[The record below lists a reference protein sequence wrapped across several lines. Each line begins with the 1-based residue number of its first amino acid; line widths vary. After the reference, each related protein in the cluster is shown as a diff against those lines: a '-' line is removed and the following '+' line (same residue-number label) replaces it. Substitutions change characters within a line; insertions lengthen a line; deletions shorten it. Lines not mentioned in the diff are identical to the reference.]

1 MPVSVEELKSTAP
14 SIAQA
19 TAGQAT
25 AGQTSAPSPIQ
36 SQDATASYTGTR
48 DAAAASGAASGYG
61 AETISERPGML
72 AGAQLNKI
80 TSQDSANMRR
90 AASQGLLTAGKRG
103 LENSSIA
110 AGAAQGAMVDRATPL
125 ALQDAQTNFQL
136 DRANQDATNRAS
148 EFGAAETNRMTALNT
163 QLETDVNVSNA
174 RAENEINMLNS
185 QLETAVSQGNAEAA
199 NRINLRL
206 AELETEV
213 NLNNAQAQTNVNLAN
228 ADAQTRTSLE
238 NANAE
243 NQMNAQVLQANAA
256 LNEQFMRGEQ
266 AIDLATIQ
274 GRYQQLISSNETA
287 SRLYDS
293 YFNSIGQA
301 MANKDITPDRI
312 AQYVNVQQ
320 SMLEAGL
327 RMMDT
332 MNTLDLGAFQLPGAT
347 GRAGTGRNNAGSS
360 ITPTPASGDA
370 VTASGTPASG
380 TPQTGMAP
388 SPQVT
393 GMPQPGTPE
402 YTAWIQDIMR
412 GGITF

>member
-1 MPVSVEELKSTAP
+1 MPTSVEQLKTEMPAIATATP
-14 SIAQA
+14 GRTRAAQA
-19 TAGQAT
+19 
-25 AGQTSAPSPIQ
+25 SAPAPVT

-61 AETISERPGML
+61 AETIADDSRMMSGD
-72 AGAQLNKI
+72 QLNKI
-80 TSQDSANMRR
+80 TSQDSPNMRR
-90 AASQGLLTAGKRG
+90 AASQGLLAAGKRG

-125 ALQDAQTNFQL
+125 ALQDAQTVFQQA
-136 DRANQDATNRAS
+136 RANQDATNRAS

-199 NRINLRL
+199 NRIRTRM

-213 NLNNAQAQTNVNLAN
+213 SLNNAQSQTNVNLAN
-228 ADAQTRTSLE
+228 ADAETRTALE

-243 NQMNAQVLQANAA
+243 NQMRAQVLQANAS

-301 MANKDITPDRI
+301 MANKDITPDRV

-347 GRAGTGRNNAGSS
+347 GRAGTGKNNIGSS
-360 ITPTPASGDA
+360 ITPTPASGAA
-370 VTASGTPASG
+370 VTAPGTPAP
-380 TPQTGMAP
+380 PQTGVAP
-388 SPQVT
+388 PPQVT
-393 GMPQPGTPE
+393 GIPQPGTPE
-402 YTAWIQDIMR
+402 YTAWLQDIMR